1 MGLGLICHFMPH
13 DWIRTFYQMFLY
25 MLYVD
30 IYRKH
35 TSSWE
40 FRWWLHVNRPPEP
53 SPCKLSDSSFQL
65 PLLWFWRRAMSG
77 KSPTSKMFCLIWSIS
92 SRLPYKLLWGALVD
106 STRSLNQCSYMMY
119 DNLSK
124 SDSTQSLILVP
135 LLLHL
140 LQWLAKRCNRRRA
153 EQHSPALGMWS
164 HFNNDVSAY
173 LTV

>member
-40 FRWWLHVNRPPEP
+40 FRWWLHVNRP
-53 SPCKLSDSSFQL
+53 LSLHLVNSVTHLFSCHCFDFGEGRCQARVPQAKCFVWSGAFPLGCLVALGSF
-65 PLLWFWRRAMSG
+65 S
-77 KSPTSKMFCLIWSIS
+77 
-92 SRLPYKLLWGALVD
+92 D
-106 STRSLNQCSYMMY
+106 STRSLNQCTYMMY

-124 SDSTQSLILVP
+124 SDSTQSLVLVP